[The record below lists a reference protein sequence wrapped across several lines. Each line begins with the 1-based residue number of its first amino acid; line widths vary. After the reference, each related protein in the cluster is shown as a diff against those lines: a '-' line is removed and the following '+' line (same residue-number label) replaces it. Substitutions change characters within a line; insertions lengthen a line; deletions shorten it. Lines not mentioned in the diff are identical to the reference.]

1 MAETEELPGSVEGN
15 SPIHGNG
22 EGAENEGVPPEE
34 AEPSAPPPKL
44 PPING
49 SNDGDGLEGYRQNLN
64 GIEVSSP
71 GGSDEV
77 ILKIRVKILKFVY
90 ALQKCQF
97 FWGTFLSNLTTS
109 CSNIFGISDSTI

>member
-1 MAETEELPGSVEGN
+1 MAETEELPGSVEEN

-22 EGAENEGVPPEE
+22 EGAGNEGPPGE
-34 AEPSAPPPKL
+34 AEPSAPPQKL

-49 SNDGDGLEGYRQNLN
+49 SNDGDGLEGYRQNLS

-77 ILKIRVKILKFVY
+77 ISSKKALKRAQCGNLSIFLPLRFYVKSIFVFKESHIM
-90 ALQKCQF
+90 AF
-97 FWGTFLSNLTTS
+97 
-109 CSNIFGISDSTI
+109 

>member
-1 MAETEELPGSVEGN
+1 MAETEELPGSVEEN

-77 ILKIRVKILKFVY
+77 IL
-90 ALQKCQF
+90 
-97 FWGTFLSNLTTS
+97 
-109 CSNIFGISDSTI
+109 